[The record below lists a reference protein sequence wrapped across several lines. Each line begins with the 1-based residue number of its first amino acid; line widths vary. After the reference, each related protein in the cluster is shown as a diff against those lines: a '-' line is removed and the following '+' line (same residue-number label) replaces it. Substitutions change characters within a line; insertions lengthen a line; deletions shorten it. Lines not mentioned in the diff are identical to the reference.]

1 MLARIGGAQSLL
13 VFMGTRGIGGGSSP
27 DGCSQAKLSFPERA
41 ARTDTTQVV
50 SGERYRQV
58 SVETVDAE
66 LEVSKILPAAFSG
79 QRVTAGS
86 TPAR

>member
-1 MLARIGGAQSLL
+1 MLGSVERNRCWFSWERGASAG
-13 VFMGTRGIGGGSSP
+13 VPASTDVRKRSYRS
-27 DGCSQAKLSFPERA
+27 PERA

-58 SVETVDAE
+58 SVEAVGAE

-79 QRVTAGS
+79 QRVIAGS